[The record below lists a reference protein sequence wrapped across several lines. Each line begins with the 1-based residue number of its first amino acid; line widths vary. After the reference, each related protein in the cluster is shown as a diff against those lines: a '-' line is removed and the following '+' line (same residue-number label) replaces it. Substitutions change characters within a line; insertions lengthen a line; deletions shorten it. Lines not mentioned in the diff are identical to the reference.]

1 MRTIIIILFF
11 LPILSYSN
19 NSGRVLDLSN
29 HLKGLDP
36 FIGKTFKG
44 TFINSKPEK
53 PNIDIKKW
61 DRALNGNAVRI
72 TNSVN
77 NGEYGGERLILWDP
91 EQESLISWYFSTAG
105 IISNSFVKIEKNKLI
120 SIEDVSNNENGIL
133 KTKTIY
139 FLKKNGKLIYK
150 IKYFMN
156 NMWVDGYEMIYELD
170 SKAEVIF
177 K

>member
-1 MRTIIIILFF
+1 MRIIIIILFF
-11 LPILSYSN
+11 LPILSYSD
-19 NSGRVLDLSN
+19 NSGRVHDLSK
-29 HLKGLDP
+29 HLKDLDP

-44 TFINSKPEK
+44 TFINSTPEK

-91 EQESLISWYFSTAG
+91 EQKSLISWYFSTAG
-105 IISNSFVKIEKNKLI
+105 IIRNSVVEIEKNKLI
-120 SIEDVSNNENGIL
+120 SIEDVSNNKNGIL

-139 FLKKNGKLIYK
+139 FITKNGNLMYK

-156 NMWVDGYEMIYELD
+156 NIWVDGYEMIYDVDLE
-170 SKAEVIF
+170 AEVIY